1 MSLDVLFP
9 EDIKQILLAAER
21 ASTASLAE
29 AAGSVA
35 DLATLRAYNRGYQA
49 ALSAVALAC
58 GLGPIL
64 DTAGS
69 APGRRCRRELEWT

>member
-21 ASTASLAE
+21 ASAASLAE
-29 AAGSVA
+29 AAGSDA
-35 DLATLRAYNRGYQA
+35 DLATLRAYNRGYRA

-58 GLGPIL
+58 GLGHCLEP
-64 DTAGS
+64 ARP
-69 APGRRCRRELEWT
+69 APGRRCRGELEWT